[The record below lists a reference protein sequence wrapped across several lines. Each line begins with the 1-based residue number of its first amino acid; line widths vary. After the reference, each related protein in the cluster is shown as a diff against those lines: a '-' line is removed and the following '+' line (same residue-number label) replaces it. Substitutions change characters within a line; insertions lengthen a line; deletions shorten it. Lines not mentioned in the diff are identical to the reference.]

1 MKEIIAIIRR
11 DKLPAT
17 KKALDGI
24 GCSGMTIYSV
34 EGRGKQKGRLSE
46 IDPEIPEH
54 YEGVSRIMIRPTPS
68 VYALGHQITK
78 PVLYVPKRMLRIV
91 VPDDRVSLVID
102 TLIRVNQTGVHGDGK
117 IFVAPV
123 EETWQ
128 IRTSQSGEEILQ

>member
-1 MKEIIAIIRR
+1 MKEIIALIRR

-17 KKALDGI
+17 KRALDGI

-54 YEGVSRIMIRPTPS
+54 YEGVSRILTCSTPS
-68 VYALGHQITK
+68 AYALEHQIAK
-78 PVLYVPKRMLRIV
+78 PVLYVPKRMLRIMVPEKLVDLV
-91 VPDDRVSLVID
+91 VDV
-102 TLIRVNQTGVHGDGK
+102 LIRTNQTGSHGDGK
-117 IFVAPV
+117 IFVVPLERA
-123 EETWQ
+123 WQ